1 MVSVKVINH
10 FTAERQAQEAKTIVK
25 DGKELH
31 FPARPASVFN
41 CALVE
46 LQDGSGHR
54 ITVELPQYKNAIDI
68 NDMLM
73 VDVNLSIFDRMPV
86 VRNITR
92 HIPAKTK

>member
-10 FTAERQAQEAKTIVK
+10 FTAERQAQEERRGTK
-25 DGKELH
+25 DGKEWH
-31 FPARPASVFN
+31 MPARPASTFN

-54 ITVELPQYKNAIDI
+54 ITVELPHYKNVIDV

-73 VDVNLSIFDRMPV
+73 VDVNLVVFDRMPV

-92 HIPAKTK
+92 HIPVKTK